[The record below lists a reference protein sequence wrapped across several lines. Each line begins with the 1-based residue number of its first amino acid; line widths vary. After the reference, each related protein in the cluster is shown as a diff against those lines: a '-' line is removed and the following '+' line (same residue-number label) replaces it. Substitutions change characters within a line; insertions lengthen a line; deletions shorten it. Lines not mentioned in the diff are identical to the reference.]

1 MFLNRKNLVFDD
13 NPELREVCK
22 EVSLPL
28 SNEVIELAQAMRE
41 YVINSVIEEKALEL
55 DLAPAVGIAA
65 PQVGYNIRLCAINF
79 QDDEGDV
86 DLVMINPVIMKKSK
100 DKVYLESGEAC
111 LSVADKKEG
120 FVPRYATIKVKYI
133 DIKGR
138 IKTRVAHDFEAIVI
152 QHELDHLDGVLFYDH
167 INKEDPFKIPTNSFA
182 L

>member
-1 MFLNRKNLVFDD
+1 MILNRKNLVFDD
-13 NPELREVCK
+13 NPELREVCN
-22 EVSLPL
+22 EISLPL
-28 SNEVIELAQAMRE
+28 STEVIELAQAMRE

-65 PQVGYNIRLCAINF
+65 PQVGHNIRLCVINF
-79 QDDEGDV
+79 QDEDGIV

-100 DKVYLESGEAC
+100 DKVFLENGEAC

-133 DIKGR
+133 DIKGH
-138 IKTRVAHDFEAIVI
+138 IKTHVAHDFEAIVI

-167 INKEDPFKIPTNSFA
+167 INKEEPFKIPANSFA